1 MEKINLSEA
10 YIDGDIKKAVMDV
23 LDSGRY
29 IRGEN
34 LQKFEQE
41 FAEFCSAKHAVGTS
55 SGTAALLLSLLAL
68 GISRGDEVIVPSHTF
83 IATASPVLFLQAAPV
98 FVDINPETYT
108 IDAGRIEEN
117 ITKKTRAI
125 IPVHLYGHPADMDA
139 INEIAEEHNLHIIE
153 DACQAHGAL
162 YRDKKVGAIGDCAA
176 FSFFPSK
183 NMTVC
188 GDGGMVVT
196 DNEELAEKIAML
208 RDHGRREK
216 YAHELLG
223 LNFRLS
229 EIHSAIGRQQLKHL
243 PEWIEKR
250 RTLASYYNRLLDGVE
265 GIRTPAEKSWA
276 RHVYH
281 LYVIRS
287 SQRDVLMKYLNEG
300 GISTGIHYPIPVHR
314 QPCMHG
320 IAKSKLPDT
329 EACAKEIL
337 SLPMHPGLTE
347 DKVKYIA
354 DKIKAF
360 MRQ

>member
-1 MEKINLSEA
+1 MEKISLSEA

-29 IRGEN
+29 IKGEN
-34 LQKFEQE
+34 LQRFEQE
-41 FAEFCSAKHAVGTS
+41 FAEFCSAKYAVGTS

-68 GISRGDEVIVPSHTF
+68 EIGRGDEVIVPSHTF
-83 IATASPVLFLQAAPV
+83 IATASPVLFLHAVPV
-98 FVDINPETYT
+98 FVDIDPETYT
-108 IDAGRIEEN
+108 ADTQRIEEN

-139 INEIAEEHNLHIIE
+139 INEIAEEHNLHILE

-162 YRDKKVGAIGDCAA
+162 YRGKKVGAIGDCAA

-196 DNEELAEKIAML
+196 NNEELAGKIAML
-208 RDHGRREK
+208 RDHGRRDK
-216 YAHELLG
+216 YTHELLG
-223 LNFRLS
+223 LNFRLG

-265 GIRTPAEKSWA
+265 GIRTPVEKSWA
-276 RHVYH
+276 KHVYH

-287 SQRDVLMKYLNEG
+287 SRRDALMRYLNDN
-300 GISTGIHYPIPVHR
+300 GISTGIHYPIPVHK
-314 QPCMHG
+314 QPCMRN
-320 IAKSKLPDT
+320 IAKIKLPATD
-329 EACAKEIL
+329 AAVSEIL

-347 DKVKYIA
+347 DKVKYTA
-354 DKIKAF
+354 NKLKAF